1 MILILMKV
9 RAKPI
14 ASFALALAAV
24 AALAACGG
32 DGGGG
37 SGQPTVTATTGILA
51 DITRNIAGPDA
62 DVEQIIPDSTSPHE
76 FQLSAKQ
83 RAEIEDS
90 ALFVHNGAGLEQG
103 IPFDDIDVR
112 DYAIADHVGALR
124 PFKAVEPGEESGGDD
139 PHVWMDPTRVELAV
153 PALAEALARADPPHA
168 AAYRDR
174 ARRYAR
180 QIAGVDREVRAT
192 LAAIPAGDRK
202 LVTSHDA
209 LGYFA
214 ERYGFEV
221 VATPFPASGPEAEAS
236 AATVRDVEAAIRSS
250 GVPAVFAQETDDP
263 KVLRNI
269 AAATGVEIVDNL
281 EVEAPG
287 ESGSYAAMLP
297 HDAQLIRDGLAPSG

>member
-1 MILILMKV
+1 MKV

-14 ASFALALAAV
+14 ASFALALAVA
-24 AALAACGG
+24 AALAACGD
-32 DGGGG
+32 DGRSG
-37 SGQPTVTATTGILA
+37 SGRPTVTATTGILT
-51 DITRNIAGPDA
+51 DITRNVAGTDA
-62 DVEQIIPDSTSPHE
+62 EVDQIIPDSTSPHE

-103 IPFDDIDVR
+103 IPFDDIDAP
-112 DYAIADHVGALR
+112 DFALADHVGALR
-124 PFKAVEPGEESGGDD
+124 PLKAVEPGEASGDDD
-139 PHVWMDPTRVELAV
+139 PHIWMDPTRVELAL
-153 PALAEALARADPPHA
+153 PALAEALAGADPAHA
-168 AAYRDR
+168 AGYRER

-180 QIAGVDREVRAT
+180 RIALVDREVRTT
-192 LAAIPAGDRK
+192 LASIPAGDRQ

-214 ERYGFEV
+214 DRYGLEV
-221 VATPFPASGPEAEAS
+221 IATPFPASGPEAEAS

-269 AAATGVEIVDNL
+269 ASATGVEIVEDL
-281 EVEAPG
+281 QVEAPG
-287 ESGSYAAMLP
+287 ESGSYAAMLS
-297 HDAQLIRDGLAPSG
+297 HDAQLIRDGLVP